1 MDISIS
7 FIRIITFF
15 DGAFE
20 YVDGAK
26 FCGYVGTNAEP
37 LSVEFCNFE
46 YNIILCKVFTLL
58 LLLNVI

>member
-7 FIRIITFF
+7 CIRIITFF
-15 DGAFE
+15 FDGDFE

-58 LLLNVI
+58 LLNMI